1 MITTAFLSTLN
12 FFFGLIVSVFPE
24 GDGFPQLV
32 HTAAQQV
39 GGYVG
44 ILDPIFPIDTLY
56 QIIVLVIVIEI
67 AILSFKSFKWIISHL
82 PFVGGRG

>member
-1 MITTAFLSTLN
+1 MITTAFLAIVN
-12 FFFGLIVSVFPE
+12 YFFQLIVNVFPV
-24 GDGFPQLV
+24 GNGFPSQV
-32 HTAAQQV
+32 HTASQQI

-56 QIIVLVIVIEI
+56 QIIILVIVIEI
-67 AILSFKSFKWIISHL
+67 AILGFKSLKWVISHI

>member
-1 MITTAFLSTLN
+1 MITTAFLAIVN
-12 FFFGLIVSVFPE
+12 YFFQLIVSVFPA
-24 GDGFPQLV
+24 GNGFPAQV
-32 HTAAQQV
+32 HTASQQI

-56 QIIVLVIVIEI
+56 QIIILVIVIEI
-67 AILSFKSFKWIISHL
+67 AILGFKSLKWVISHI

>member
-1 MITTAFLSTLN
+1 MITTAFISILN
-12 FFFGLIVSVFPE
+12 FFLGTIVYVFPV
-24 GDGFPQLV
+24 GSGFPQIV
-32 HTAAQQV
+32 HDSASLV

-56 QIIVLVIVIEI
+56 QIILLLIGIEV
-67 AILSFKSFKWIISHL
+67 AIFSFKTLKWLLSHI

>member
-1 MITTAFLSTLN
+1 MITASLLSIVNYFLS
-12 FFFGLIVSVFPE
+12 LIINVFPL
-24 GDGFPQLV
+24 GTGFPQIV
-32 HTAAQQV
+32 HTASSQI

-56 QIIVLVIVIEI
+56 QIIILLIGIEI
-67 AILSFKSFKWIISHL
+67 AILGFKSLKWLMSHI

>member
-1 MITTAFLSTLN
+1 MITTAFLSIVAY
-12 FFFGLIVSVFPE
+12 FFELIISVFPQ
-24 GDGFPQLV
+24 GTGFPAQV
-32 HTAAQQV
+32 HTASQQI

-56 QIIVLVIVIEI
+56 QIIILVIVIEI
-67 AILSFKSFKWIISHL
+67 AILGFKSLKWVISHI

>member
-1 MITTAFLSTLN
+1 MIVTAFLNILTYFLE
-12 FFFGLIVSVFPE
+12 LIVLVFPE
-24 GDGFPQLV
+24 GEGFPDVV
-32 HTAAQQV
+32 HTSAQQV

-56 QIIVLVIVIEI
+56 TIITLVIVIEI
-67 AILSFKSFKWIISHL
+67 AILGFKSLKWLLSHI